1 MPIYTFECP
10 KCGATEEQWRK
21 LEQFGERKLCVKCP
35 CFVEMN
41 FIIPRFNINPDYKPW
56 LDENL
61 CGQDGVPVLVK
72 GRRHQKQLLKERGL
86 EIK

>member
-1 MPIYTFECP
+1 MPLYDYECRRCGP
-10 KCGATEEQWRK
+10 VENVWAGIDDAELKHECGAIMR
-21 LEQFGERKLCVKCP
+21 RV
-35 CFVEMN
+35 
-41 FIIPRFNINPDYKPW
+41 ISRFNVNPDYPAW